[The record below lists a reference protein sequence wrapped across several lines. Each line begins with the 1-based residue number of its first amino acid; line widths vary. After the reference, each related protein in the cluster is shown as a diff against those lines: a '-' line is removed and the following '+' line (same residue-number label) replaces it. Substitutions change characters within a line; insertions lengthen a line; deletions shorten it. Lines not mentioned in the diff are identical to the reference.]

1 MSGAIPLLS
10 LCSSLPLVSGVHI
23 CLLVGYPTNTVN
35 SGSKQGYVLFILL
48 VNCYLVII

>member
-1 MSGAIPLLS
+1 MSEAIPQPL

-35 SGSKQGYVLFILL
+35 AGSKQGYILFILL
-48 VNCYLVII
+48 VNC